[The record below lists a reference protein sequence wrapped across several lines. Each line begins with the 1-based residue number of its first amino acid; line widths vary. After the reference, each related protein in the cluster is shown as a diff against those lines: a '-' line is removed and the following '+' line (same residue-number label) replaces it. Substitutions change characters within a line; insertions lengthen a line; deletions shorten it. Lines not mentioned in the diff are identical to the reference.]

1 MLVSNNISFGEKNNK
16 CFIGYLHN
24 DHKVKPLHI
33 ILPKI
38 GTYVISYDEET
49 KWMYFLI
56 EYDDLLENYDTV
68 WHKVGADVKKE
79 FNNSIFENQNKT
91 LC

>member
-1 MLVSNNISFGEKNNK
+1 M
-16 CFIGYLHN
+16 HN

-38 GTYVISYDEET
+38 GTYVISYDGET

>member
-1 MLVSNNISFGEKNNK
+1 M
-16 CFIGYLHN
+16 HN

-38 GTYVISYDEET
+38 GTYVISYDGET

-68 WHKVGADVKKE
+68 WDKVSADVKKE

>member
-1 MLVSNNISFGEKNNK
+1 MLVSNNISFGEKNYK

-38 GTYVISYDEET
+38 GTYVISYDGET

-68 WHKVGADVKKE
+68 WDKVSADVEKE

-91 LC
+91 LR

>member
-1 MLVSNNISFGEKNNK
+1 M
-16 CFIGYLHN
+16 HN

-38 GTYVISYDEET
+38 GTYVISYDGET

-68 WHKVGADVKKE
+68 WDKVSADVKKE

-91 LC
+91 SC

>member
-16 CFIGYLHN
+16 CFISYLHN
-24 DHKVKPLHI
+24 DYKVKPLHI

-38 GTYVISYDEET
+38 GTYVISYDGET

-68 WHKVGADVKKE
+68 WDKVSADVKKE

-91 LC
+91 SC

>member
-1 MLVSNNISFGEKNNK
+1 M
-16 CFIGYLHN
+16 HN

-38 GTYVISYDEET
+38 GTYVISYDGET

-68 WHKVGADVKKE
+68 WDKVSADVKKE
-79 FNNSIFENQNKT
+79 FNNSLFENQNKT